1 MTRRRLFRTLPAR
14 LVAEEDGPSAVEFAL
29 ISAILVP
36 MILGLVDYGLAQ
48 FKKMELVGA
57 VRSGA
62 QYTLLKG
69 YDSDTVETII
79 GDATNIDAADLT
91 ISSSEFCECLDDT
104 SISACGDSCDDGDS
118 NQKFVTITATYDFT
132 PIILPNTITISEST
146 TIRTE

>member
-1 MTRRRLFRTLPAR
+1 MTRRRVFRTLPSR
-14 LVAEEDGPSAVEFAL
+14 LAASEDGPSAVEFAL

-36 MILGLVDYGLAQ
+36 LMLGLVDYGLAE

-69 YDSDTVETII
+69 YDSDTVESII
-79 GDATNIDAADLT
+79 GDATNIDSNDLT
-91 ISSSEFCECLDDT
+91 ISSSEFCECLDGT
-104 SISACGDSCDDGDS
+104 SIAACGDSCDDGES
-118 NQKFVTITATYDFT
+118 NQKFVTITASYDFT

-146 TIRTE
+146 TVRTQ